1 MKTINILFFLFLFL
15 PLSFLFSQTLVHE
28 SVSKPHYKIYTYDP
42 SITSLTKYVEAADNF
57 ILIDE
62 FRFDLHRRT
71 LKFQNEEVFIE
82 LYSAQELLSLYGK
95 IPAESTIRKGSS
107 FYEIEVYITD
117 DLLPTLSVLQL
128 KVPILIY

>member
-28 SVSKPHYKIYTYDP
+28 SVSKPHYKIYTSDP

-62 FRFDLHRRT
+62 FRFDLHRRI
-71 LKFQNEEVFIE
+71 LKFQHEEVFIE